1 MLQRVSTSAGKKAFL
16 KTTLLRRIAT
26 AYRTGRAT
34 VDPPQPISDRPSYK
48 TKDGAIFSPRRKPPR
63 VQSQREQVDRK
74 RQWTMQGGKA
84 YRLSVT
90 RRRLEKNAQAYGCSV
105 RLRTATNQKCP
116 SANCLDRQLNLES
129 CVWRT
134 DSTRLG
140 EK

>member
-84 YRLSVT
+84 LPPISYQTKAGKERAGLWLLS
-90 RRRLEKNAQAYGCSV
+90 
-105 RLRTATNQKCP
+105 P
-116 SANCLDRQLNLES
+116 S
-129 CVWRT
+129 
-134 DSTRLG
+134 
-140 EK
+140 